1 MKSLLPSRGVALI
14 ALTGLLVLVS
24 NTSALACAACYGDT
38 SGSKMG
44 NAATVG
50 IFAMVVIM
58 FFMLGAVAAFGWHLA
73 YRAKHP
79 LPDYQELLGEDQV
92 QPNPG
97 TSS

>member
-1 MKSLLPSRGVALI
+1 MKTIFSRAI
-14 ALTGLLVLVS
+14 PALTLFFVLAA
-24 NTSALACAACYGDT
+24 NHSAMACAACWNPAGAD
-38 SGSKMG
+38 KM
-44 NAATVG
+44 NHAATVG

-73 YRAKHP
+73 YRARHP
-79 LPDYQELLGEDQV
+79 LPDDQDLMKEDHV